1 MTKLTSLAGLASRI
15 ASGAKIALPADYGGV
30 SNVLTAEI
38 VRAGVRDLHVV
49 CVPTGGVQVDILIG
63 AGCIGT
69 LETSAVSLGEA
80 GAAPCFGRA
89 VRTGAIRLLDATC
102 PAILAG
108 LTAAQKGV
116 PFMPIRG
123 LIGSDVLRYRPNWRV
138 IANPFGDTDQIVVV
152 PAIQPDL
159 CLFHAPEADRDG
171 NVRVGRRQE
180 LALMAYASR
189 ETLVTVERISE
200 RSLFE
205 DEVGAAGVVPALYI
219 SAVAEAPWGAW
230 PYGLWGEYAADSE
243 AIARYARA
251 ARTEKGFRGYL
262 EAMLG
267 RVPA

>member
-1 MTKLTSLAGLASRI
+1 M
-15 ASGAKIALPADYGGV
+15 
-30 SNVLTAEI
+30 
-38 VRAGVRDLHVV
+38 
-49 CVPTGGVQVDILIG
+49 
-63 AGCIGT
+63 
-69 LETSAVSLGEA
+69 
-80 GAAPCFGRA
+80 
-89 VRTGAIRLLDATC
+89 
-102 PAILAG
+102 
-108 LTAAQKGV
+108 
-116 PFMPIRG
+116 
-123 LIGSDVLRYRPNWRV
+123 
-138 IANPFGDTDQIVVV
+138 

-219 SAVAEAPWGAW
+219 SAVAEAPRGAW
-230 PYGLWGEYAADSE
+230 PYGLWGEYPADSE
-243 AIARYARA
+243 AIARYSRA
-251 ARTEKGFRGYL
+251 ARTEEGFWGYL